1 MVCSV
6 NRVVNESSAIKKNM
20 NATALLLSQDKEVQS
35 ILPSLLGGMRID
47 TEVVT
52 DVSRAA
58 RLLGERKFEAII
70 IDCELNGADT
80 VLKDINSY
88 PSNRTAVL
96 FAVVPEVDARDG
108 LPAGAKFMIVKPVV
122 AEQARRVLYA
132 ATGLL
137 IREYRLCFRC
147 NLEVSI
153 YLAGESRELRAKTT
167 NISIGGLAIRT
178 LEEIRLAER
187 FRLKFVLPNAVGLR
201 ADAEVVWADTK
212 GRAGLRFLELPE
224 PAHRSLQ
231 TWLDSKM

>member
-1 MVCSV
+1 M
-6 NRVVNESSAIKKNM
+6 SAY
-20 NATALLLSQDKEVQS
+20 ALLLSQDKEVQS
-35 ILPSLLGGMRID
+35 ILPRLLGGMRID
-47 TEVVT
+47 TEIVI
-52 DVSRAA
+52 DVLRAA
-58 RLLGERKFEAII
+58 RLLRERKFEAII

>member
-1 MVCSV
+1 
-6 NRVVNESSAIKKNM
+6 
-20 NATALLLSQDKEVQS
+20 
-35 ILPSLLGGMRID
+35 MRID
-47 TEVVT
+47 TEIVI
-52 DVSRAA
+52 DVLRAA
-58 RLLGERKFEAII
+58 RLLRERKFEAII

-187 FRLKFVLPNAVGLR
+187 FRLKFVLPNAVGLQ

>member
-1 MVCSV
+1 
-6 NRVVNESSAIKKNM
+6 
-20 NATALLLSQDKEVQS
+20 
-35 ILPSLLGGMRID
+35 MRID
-47 TEVVT
+47 TEIVI
-52 DVSRAA
+52 DVLRAA
-58 RLLGERKFEAII
+58 RLLRERKFEAII

>member
-1 MVCSV
+1 M
-6 NRVVNESSAIKKNM
+6 SAY
-20 NATALLLSQDKEVQS
+20 ALLLSQDKEVQS
-35 ILPSLLGGMRID
+35 ILPRLLGGLRID
-47 TEVVT
+47 TEIVI
-52 DVSRAA
+52 DVLRAA
-58 RLLGERKFEAII
+58 RLLRERKFEAII

-178 LEEIRLAER
+178 LQEIRLAER
-187 FRLKFVLPNAVGLR
+187 FRLKFGLPNAVGLR

>member
-1 MVCSV
+1 
-6 NRVVNESSAIKKNM
+6 M

-35 ILPSLLGGMRID
+35 ILPRLLGGMRID
-47 TEVVT
+47 TEIVI
-52 DVSRAA
+52 DVLRAA
-58 RLLGERKFEAII
+58 RLLRERKFEAII

-224 PAHRSLQ
+224 LAHRRLQ

>member
-1 MVCSV
+1 MS
-6 NRVVNESSAIKKNM
+6 EY
-20 NATALLLSQDKEVQS
+20 ALLLSQDKEVQS
-35 ILPSLLGGMRID
+35 ILPRLLGGMRID
-47 TEVVT
+47 TEIVI
-52 DVSRAA
+52 DVLRAA
-58 RLLGERKFEAII
+58 RLLRERKFEAII

-224 PAHRSLQ
+224 LAHRRLQ

>member
-1 MVCSV
+1 M